1 MTQFSL
7 AQTKLIAKIEAGAC
21 VKFDSTTGGYVLVEN
36 GVQRKVHLRTITALL
51 SVGRMYQTLLGYC
64 VLAPSSDTAADTMAA

>member
-51 SVGRMYQTLLGYC
+51 SGGMYQTLMGYC